1 MNHDR
6 RKQLATIADQLHA
19 LRISIENVQF
29 EEQES
34 LTWRRHY
41 DDNPAME
48 VAAEQMTTALVCI
61 DDAVR
66 ALEDAQE
73 EFHTSQIAC
82 P

>member
-1 MNHDR
+1 MNHGR
-6 RKQLATIADQLHA
+6 RKQLATIADQLHE

-41 DDNPAME
+41 DDSPTME
-48 VAAEQMTTALVCI
+48 LPTEHISTALVCI

-66 ALEDAQE
+66 ALEEAQE
-73 EFHTSQIAC
+73 AFPILRITC
-82 P
+82 L